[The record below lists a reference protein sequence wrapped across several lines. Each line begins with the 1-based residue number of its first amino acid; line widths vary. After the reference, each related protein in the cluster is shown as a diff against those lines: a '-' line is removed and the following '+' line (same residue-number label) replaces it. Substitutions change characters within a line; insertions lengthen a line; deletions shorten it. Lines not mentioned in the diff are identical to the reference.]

1 MLPEQ
6 YVALLKMTC
15 FGNCD
20 PTFWG
25 FECCHECGLQRTVA
39 WIEPQCPLLTQCLV
53 RFPNPLAD
61 GSVPFKLFKS
71 GGDPVYPGPPCS
83 WPWRANSRMWVS
95 LWLRSAGNSKFLQH
109 CKGTWDNISVNGCFE
124 GQQGKLGVWVVLWF
138 DHTLNQSSKN
148 ENQESFFLVKS
159 WTVHTPQYLID

>member
-1 MLPEQ
+1 M
-6 YVALLKMTC
+6 ALLKMTC

-25 FECCHECGLQRTVA
+25 FECCHECGSQKTVA

-109 CKGTWDNISVNGCFE
+109 CKGSWEHEITYQLTVALKDSKENLEFDLCFNLTTHWI
-124 GQQGKLGVWVVLWF
+124 KAP
-138 DHTLNQSSKN
+138 KMKIRKA
-148 ENQESFFLVKS
+148 FF
-159 WTVHTPQYLID
+159 W

>member
-1 MLPEQ
+1 
-6 YVALLKMTC
+6 MTY

-25 FECCHECGLQRTVA
+25 FECCHECGLQKTVA

-61 GSVPFKLFKS
+61 WSVPFKLFKS
-71 GGDPVYPGPPCS
+71 GGDPVYPGPALGRGVPTQECEFHFDS
-83 WPWRANSRMWVS
+83 DQPEIPSFCNIAREHEITYQLTVA
-95 LWLRSAGNSKFLQH
+95 LKDSKENLEFDL
-109 CKGTWDNISVNGCFE
+109 CFNLT
-124 GQQGKLGVWVVLWF
+124 KHWI
-138 DHTLNQSSKN
+138 KAPKMKIRKA
-148 ENQESFFLVKS
+148 FFLVKS